1 MGDRAEQALL
11 FTVSLCTIQL
21 HVGLLHTSYEGVLDW
36 LLTSTFQ
43 WSFKSQCKLVD
54 PTVLSGIG
62 AVDRLGLERGRPTY
76 LLVQIVVFTYRCR
89 SWIKL
94 DPSRFSTANNT
105 WPITEATTGRRCER
119 REGGSFGRRSV
130 FEELAT
136 TIILQMQ
143 SQCSKVRGHLIPL
156 K

>member
-21 HVGLLHTSYEGVLDW
+21 HVGLLHTSYGGVLDW

-94 DPSRFSTANNT
+94 DPSRFSTTN
-105 WPITEATTGRRCER
+105 EAMTGRRCER

-136 TIILQMQ
+136 TSILQML

>member
-21 HVGLLHTSYEGVLDW
+21 HVGLLHTSYGGVLDW
-36 LLTSTFQ
+36 LLTSTFP
-43 WSFKSQCKLVD
+43 WSFKSQWKLVD

-62 AVDRLGLERGRPTY
+62 AVDRLGLERGIIY
-76 LLVQIVVFTYRCR
+76 WCKIGVFTYRCR

-94 DPSRFSTANNT
+94 DPSRFSTTN
-105 WPITEATTGRRCER
+105 EAMTGRRCER